1 MTDEVKRGR
10 AEWCPVCG
18 KANIAGHKWCHGP
31 VTDTHEKARFEF
43 VDVVPASDFDRV
55 CGERDAL
62 AEALR
67 DARDAILSVY
77 TAGFDNLRADA
88 CRDGLRAADAALAAW
103 RSVPGSSEPR

>member
-1 MTDEVKRGR
+1 MTDEVKRWRLGTDG
-10 AEWCPVCG
+10 EGNPVVSESE
-18 KANIAGHKWCHGP
+18 HGP
-31 VTDTHEKARFEF
+31 WVE
-43 VDVVPASDFDRV
+43 ASDFDRV